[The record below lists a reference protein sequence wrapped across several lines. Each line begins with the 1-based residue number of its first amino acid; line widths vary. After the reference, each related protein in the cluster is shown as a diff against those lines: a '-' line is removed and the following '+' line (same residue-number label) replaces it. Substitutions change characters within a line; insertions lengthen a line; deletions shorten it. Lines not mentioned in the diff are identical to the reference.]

1 MNKKAI
7 GSALATLI
15 KEGRKAFC
23 EDAKVSDAECIG
35 LAISRK
41 IYKCDE
47 LLEIAASG
55 LEDWNHHTECGILRK
70 LIKGEYQVDQGS
82 RKISFKL

>member
-1 MNKKAI
+1 MDKKAI
-7 GSALATLI
+7 ESALATLI
-15 KEGRKAFC
+15 KEGRKAFH

-35 LAISRK
+35 LSLSRK
-41 IYKCDE
+41 IHNPED

-70 LIKGEYQVDQGS
+70 LIRGEYQVDQDS